1 MAWGGS
7 YTNNSVY
14 QYSDEVARQ
23 KAVVKKFIQD
33 TPEYY
38 QCDWNDKSMVDFIE
52 LSKKPFTTET
62 INWAF
67 QEVKHLLN
75 PKPGTKWPKGWGQKV
90 GSKITEA
97 FSTSL
102 NNSTT
107 DSVQPAE
114 LSPASYMPVNID
126 GTDYQIMLKGLQ
138 AGLAAQQARIKPTAT
153 EVAAT
158 EWQKEISLEQKFKQ
172 KQALE
177 DQALNNKI
185 KRDIILAAYSGG
197 ETAPVV
203 QSKPEAIAPLQTG
216 RRIKDDDD

>member
-1 MAWGGS
+1 LPVLGEGINDFEPTMPAEGAWGKS

-14 QYSDEVARQ
+14 KYVGEEMRQ
-23 KAVVKKFIQD
+23 KAVVAKFIQD
-33 TPEYY
+33 HPDYY

-90 GSKITEA
+90 GSRITEA

-126 GTDYQIMLKGLQ
+126 GTEYQI
-138 AGLAAQQARIKPTAT
+138 P
-153 EVAAT
+153 V
-158 EWQKEISLEQKFKQ
+158 
-172 KQALE
+172 
-177 DQALNNKI
+177 
-185 KRDIILAAYSGG
+185 YG
-197 ETAPVV
+197 EGSTSTVQPVV